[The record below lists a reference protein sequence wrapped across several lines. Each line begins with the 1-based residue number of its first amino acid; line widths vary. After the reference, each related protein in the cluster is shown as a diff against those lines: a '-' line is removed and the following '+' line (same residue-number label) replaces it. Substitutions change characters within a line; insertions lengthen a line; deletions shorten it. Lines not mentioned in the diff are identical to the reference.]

1 MKKETKHRKY
11 PELTK
16 GVRIQYKDKNEATR
30 AGKILAR
37 KGNTLTV
44 IIGTKYT
51 PKLNKPYRIPI
62 DNVYGYWKGRTAAR
76 PENMI
81 KLEGKR

>member
-1 MKKETKHRKY
+1 MTKHRKF

-16 GVRIQYKDKNEATR
+16 GVRIEYKDKNEATR

-37 KGNTLTV
+37 TGNTLTV

-51 PKLNKPYRIPI
+51 KGLNSKYRIPVE
-62 DNVYGYWKGRTAAR
+62 NVIGYWKNKVKASPA
-76 PENMI
+76 NMI
-81 KLEGKR
+81 KLE